1 MKLRALTERQAIR
14 LQRLED
20 EAVMEYRNLGGEVQA
35 RRSEIMDALYK
46 QKVKELREQGYL
58 KPNQAV
64 SPELQERIFRAVG
77 LNVNKANPKYLD
89 MLPSKFEGQGVLQ
102 GQDIKP
108 QGTNVD
114 TYANIKEQ

>member
-1 MKLRALTERQAIR
+1 MQS
-14 LQRLED
+14 
-20 EAVMEYRNLGGEVQA
+20 
-35 RRSEIMDALYK
+35 RRVEKMDALYQ
-46 QKVKELREQGYL
+46 QKVQDLRADGIL

-64 SPELQERIFRAVG
+64 SPELQERIFRAIG
-77 LNVNKANPKYLD
+77 LNINTANSKNLD

-108 QGTNVD
+108 EGTNIN